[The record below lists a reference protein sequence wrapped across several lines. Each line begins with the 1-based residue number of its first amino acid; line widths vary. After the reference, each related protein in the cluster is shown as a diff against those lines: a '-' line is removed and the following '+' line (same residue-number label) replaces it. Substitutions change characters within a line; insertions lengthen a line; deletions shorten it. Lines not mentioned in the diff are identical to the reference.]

1 MVGVGFELSILIT
14 KLKAEFSRKRI
25 AQFQSDPNLV
35 LQVIQFIMFN
45 IVFKSHVV
53 EQMQKKL
60 QEYETQPRTNS
71 FCR

>member
-14 KLKAEFSRKRI
+14 KSKTEFSRKRI

-60 QEYETQPRTNS
+60 QEYETQPRINS